1 VRRHGLRQWVVKRGA
16 LRGDGQR
23 VSRHYYD
30 LYRLLESDAGRNA
43 PSDLDLA
50 ADCVSHARM
59 FFNSTDLNLATAAPG
74 TFTPSPGREMAADLR
89 RDYTA
94 MTGMIFGN
102 VPPFGE
108 ILERIANFEIELNAK
123 DETG

>member
-1 VRRHGLRQWVVKRGA
+1 
-16 LRGDGQR
+16 
-23 VSRHYYD
+23 
-30 LYRLLESDAGRNA
+30 
-43 PSDLDLA
+43 
-50 ADCVSHARM
+50 
-59 FFNSTDLNLATAAPG
+59 
-74 TFTPSPGREMAADLR
+74 MAADLR

-102 VPPFGE
+102 VPPFSE